1 MAGTRR
7 SRIVSFGL
15 LIALLIG
22 GLMVTN
28 SLRPTVTSKSEVPGT
43 TPIRHVVVIMKENHA
58 FDNYFG
64 TFPGVD
70 GISSAVSLPD
80 GRGGFVSPNWIDT
93 AWTPDLPHS
102 RAAMI
107 EAYHNGSNDLFAVVA
122 ESKARGLVNVYIDV
136 SVPRQLAYYVL

>member
-1 MAGTRR
+1 MSWTRR
-7 SRIVSFGL
+7 SRSVSFGL

-43 TPIRHVVVIMKENHA
+43 TPIRRVVVIMKENHA

-70 GISSAVSLPD
+70 GIPRAVSLPD
-80 GRGGFVSPNWIDT
+80 GRGGSVSPHWINMN
-93 AWTPDLPHS
+93 WTPDLPHS
-102 RAAMI
+102 RTAMI
-107 EAYHNGSNDLFAVVA
+107 ESYHSGSNDLFAAVE
-122 ESKARGLVNVYIDV
+122 ES
-136 SVPRQLAYYVL
+136 QAYG